1 MSGASVEGLRAQA
14 ARLRVFLEE
23 RPEVEPAAVG
33 RSLVSTRAL
42 LEHRAVV
49 VGEDRAELLAGL
61 DALARDE
68 NTTQVSTATPGS
80 GRTAFLFPGQGSQRP
95 GTGAELYR
103 TYPVFA
109 EALDAVCA
117 RFDRHLDRP
126 LREVMFAEP
135 GSPEAALLDR
145 TAYAQPAVFALQ
157 TALHALVRS
166 MGPAPDLLLGH
177 SVGGISA
184 AHAAGVLDLADA
196 CTLVA
201 ARARLMEA
209 APDDG
214 AMVAVEAEESE
225 MRVCLGEFGDSVSVA
240 GVNAPRSVVIS
251 GEDATVEKIA
261 SYWEAHGR
269 RTTRLRVSHAFHS
282 AMMNG
287 VLDEFRAVARTLTY
301 HPPAVPVVSDLTGLP
316 ATGDDLRT
324 PDYWVRH
331 LRETVRFM
339 DGARTLLA
347 EGVHTFLEL
356 GSGAT
361 LTAFVEECAAAD
373 ATTPP
378 PVLAHALHHD
388 RPEARTLATALA
400 RIHVANVAVARPRIG
415 YDERT
420 PEVDLPTYAFQGRRH
435 WLDHGTAR
443 RPRAGAQGA
452 HPLLGT
458 RIELASGRESWFA
471 GELSATGPWFTEGH
485 VVADRT
491 VLPGS
496 AMLEWALAAVRPAG
510 ETAPGGWTLRDVR
523 FDAFLPL
530 PADGGPVPVQAVAE
544 GTAATRRVRCLS
556 RRPDGPAEW
565 TEHAT
570 VGAAGPSDRPAPAP
584 AREAEPTGAMPELP
598 TGRLYDAYRAVGLD
612 YGPAYRAL
620 RRVWSDGD
628 RAVARVE
635 VPEAARDKD
644 VYLLHPVVL
653 DACFQTLIAFADD
666 GALRVPVGLERLD
679 VYAPLPPEVTCRAR
693 RRDAEGGEDVLLDLD
708 VLSAG
713 GEVLAVVEG
722 LRFRVVP
729 GGATPPVARTYAVTW
744 QPSAAVPAATAVREG
759 DWLVCGADAAAVTA
773 WCAGLAARGVTATAV
788 PTAPGAGDTGGPAA
802 TARRAFEDIH
812 RGGAAVAGLI
822 LLTDGVPG
830 TASGT
835 PAGDARTAP
844 GAAEP
849 AGATA
854 PAPSGTAAGDGV
866 VATAYRLAED
876 TTAVLGA
883 FLRTFAAR
891 RPDVVVCTSGATA
904 PDGGHLAPG
913 RSVLTGLTRAVVAE
927 HPELVCVQ
935 VDFGSGE
942 SGGPAP
948 APDEVLGRV
957 AALDGSGHLAV
968 RAGHWYEA
976 RLGETAAPEAAPGP
990 LPVRA
995 GATYL
1000 ITGGLGGI
1008 GLAVAARLA
1017 DRGADTLLLVGRTL
1031 PAATPPGIAALRER
1045 GVRVETVAADIAD
1058 EAALDRL
1065 LSRAEAELPP
1075 LHGIVH
1081 AAGVTD
1087 GAAVEEADRDG
1098 LRRAMDPKVR
1108 GAWLLHERT
1117 RGLDLGFFVLC
1128 SALGALTG
1136 LAGQPGYLMAN
1147 SFLDALAVHRRRE
1160 GLPALSVGWGAWS
1173 GVGMAADRGL
1183 LDGFAALGFHGM
1195 TPDEALDALDR
1206 VPAGG
1211 TGHVAV
1217 GAVDWAR
1224 LAAAADRARP
1234 DTFVAGLLP
1243 AVTGPAAATP
1253 GGGDTAQELARLAVE
1268 RPDEA
1273 PETVLGRL
1281 LDTVASVLGLSDA
1294 EREAMRPAFGHRRL
1308 NELGFD
1314 SLTTIRLRNRLR
1326 ADFLADVPADFL
1338 FGGGTA
1344 RRIAELIC
1352 RQLAAMSVL
1361 AADDEELDDAGT
1373 EVLTL

>member
-1 MSGASVEGLRAQA
+1 MG
-14 ARLRVFLEE
+14 
-23 RPEVEPAAVG
+23 PAEVG

-42 LEHRAVV
+42 LDHRAVV
-49 VGEDRAELLAGL
+49 VGEDRDELLAGL

-68 NTTQVSTATPGS
+68 NSAQVFTAPPGR
-80 GRTAFLFPGQGSQRP
+80 GRTAFLFSGQGSQRP

-109 EALDAVCA
+109 EALDTVCEQL
-117 RFDRHLDRP
+117 DRHLDRP

-145 TAYAQPAVFALQ
+145 TGYAQPAIFALQ
-157 TALHALVRS
+157 TALHTLVRS

-177 SVGGISA
+177 SVGGIAA
-184 AHAAGVLDLADA
+184 AHAAGVLDLPDA

-214 AMVAVEAEESE
+214 AMAAVEADESE

-240 GVNAPRSVVIS
+240 AVNAPRSVVIS

-261 SYWEAHGR
+261 AYWEARGR

-301 HPPAVPVVSDLTGLP
+301 HPPAVPVVSELTGLP

-339 DGARTLLA
+339 DGARSLLA

-356 GSGAT
+356 GPDAT
-361 LTAFVEECAAAD
+361 LTAFVEACAAAGT
-373 ATTPP
+373 TTPP
-378 PVLAHALHHD
+378 PTLAFSLHRD
-388 RPEARTLATALA
+388 RPEARTLASALA
-400 RIHVANVAVARPRIG
+400 RIHVANIAVERPRIG
-415 YDERT
+415 HDGRT

-435 WLDHGTAR
+435 WLEPGTAR
-443 RPRAGAQGA
+443 RTGDGRAGDA
-452 HPLLGT
+452 HPLLGA

-471 GELSATGPWFTEGH
+471 GELTATSPWFVEGH

-510 ETAPGGWTLRDVR
+510 EPAPGGWTLRDVT

-530 PADGGPVPVQAVAE
+530 PADGGPVRVQAVAE
-544 GTAATRRVRCLS
+544 GTSPTRRVRCLS
-556 RRPDGPAEW
+556 RRPDGPAQW

-570 VGAAGPSDRPAPAP
+570 AGAAGPCDRPAPAAAPLPEP
-584 AREAEPTGAMPELP
+584 AAEMRELP
-598 TGRLYDAYRAVGLD
+598 TGRLYDAYRDIGLD
-612 YGPAYRAL
+612 YGSAYRAL
-620 RRVWSDGD
+620 RRVWRDGD
-628 RAVARVE
+628 RAVARIE

-644 VYLLHPVVL
+644 AYLLHPVVL

-666 GALRVPVGLERLD
+666 GALRVPVGVERLD

-693 RRDAEGGEDVLLDLD
+693 RRAAEGTADVLLDLD
-708 VLSAG
+708 VLAPTG
-713 GEVLAVVEG
+713 DVLAVVEG
-722 LRFRVVP
+722 LRFRAVP
-729 GGATPPVARTYAVTW
+729 RSVPDTAGAPAARTYAVTW
-744 QPSAAVPAATAVREG
+744 RPAATEPGAPAASAAGQG
-759 DWLVCGADAAAVTA
+759 DWIVCGTDRDALAA
-773 WCAGLAARGVTATAV
+773 WCAQLAARGVRATAV
-788 PTAPGAGDTGGPAA
+788 HTAPGTDGPEDTAHAAFEGVRRTGG
-802 TARRAFEDIH
+802 
-812 RGGAAVAGLI
+812 AVRGLI
-822 LLTDGVPG
+822 LLTDADAG
-830 TASGT
+830 TASDD
-835 PAGDARTAP
+835 DA
-844 GAAEP
+844 
-849 AGATA
+849 ATD
-854 PAPSGTAAGDGV
+854 TAAHGTRDERV
-866 VATAYRLAED
+866 VAGAYRLARD
-876 TTAVLGA
+876 TTAVLGT
-883 FLRTFAAR
+883 FLRTFAAQ
-891 RPDVVVCTSGATA
+891 RPDIVLCTAGAAA
-904 PDGGHLAPG
+904 PDGGSVSPA
-913 RSVLTGLTRAVVAE
+913 RAVLTGLARAVVAE
-927 HPELVCVQ
+927 HPELTCVQ
-935 VDFGSGE
+935 VDLDAGA
-942 SGGPAP
+942 PAP
-948 APDEVLGRV
+948 APAEILDRA
-957 AALDGSGHLAV
+957 AALAGSGHLAV
-968 RAGHWYEA
+968 RAGRWYEA
-976 RLGETAAPEAAPGP
+976 RLQDTGAAPALPPEEDAPGP
-990 LPVRA
+990 LPVKP

-1017 DRGADTLLLVGRTL
+1017 DRGADTLLLVGRTVPERT
-1031 PAATPPGIAALRER
+1031 PAPVAALRER
-1045 GVRVETVAADIAD
+1045 GVRVEMLAADVAD
-1058 EAALDRL
+1058 ETALDRVL
-1065 LSRAEAELPP
+1065 AHVEAGLPP
-1075 LHGIVH
+1075 LHGVVH

-1087 GAAVEEADRDG
+1087 GALVEEADWDG
-1098 LRRAMDPKVR
+1098 LRRAMDPKVA
-1108 GAWLLHERT
+1108 GAWLLHRRT

-1147 SFLDALAVHRRRE
+1147 SFLDALALHRRRE
-1160 GLPALSVGWGAWS
+1160 GLPALSVGWGTWA
-1173 GVGMAADRGL
+1173 GTGMAADRGL
-1183 LDGFAALGFHGM
+1183 LGDLAALGLHGM
-1195 TPDEALDALDR
+1195 TADEALDALDR

-1211 TGHVAV
+1211 PGHVAV

-1224 LAAAADRARP
+1224 FAAAAGRTRP
-1234 DTFVAGLLP
+1234 DTLLAELVPAGTGEVAG
-1243 AVTGPAAATP
+1243 
-1253 GGGDTAQELARLAVE
+1253 GGGGTAEDLARLVVE
-1268 RPDEA
+1268 RPEEA
-1273 PETVLGRL
+1273 PGTVLGRL
-1281 LDTVASVLGLSDA
+1281 LDVVASVLGLSDA
-1294 EREAMRPAFGHRRL
+1294 EREAMRPAFGHRHL

-1326 ADFLADVPADFL
+1326 ADFFADVPADFL

-1344 RRIAELIC
+1344 RGIAELIC

-1361 AADDEELDDAGT
+1361 AADDEEHDDAET